1 MATRVNLPEIIG
13 GSYGTFWKSRQRY
26 VVVKGSRASKKS
38 KTTALWIITN
48 MLKMPLANTV
58 VIRNTY
64 ASLKDSCYS

>member
-1 MATRVNLPEIIG
+1 MATRVNIAKIVG
-13 GSYGTFWKSRQRY
+13 SSYGTFWKSRKRY
-26 VVVKGSRASKKS
+26 VCVKGSRASKKS
-38 KTTALWIITN
+38 KTTALWIIYN